1 MHIAIRTDASARIGL
16 GHLARCRTLAQALR
30 KQGAFVHF
38 ICRAHPG
45 HQIDALRAEG
55 YRVCGLPAPPAQ
67 SDTDA
72 DYAAWLGVSQAQDAT
87 ETLAALT
94 NETCP
99 SETGGHGEKPPSK
112 TAPKRTSPA
121 SAHAKPAAQQ
131 QPDWLIVDH
140 YALDAT
146 WEQRLRPAIVRIL
159 AIDDLANRR
168 HDCDLLLDQN
178 LAPEA
183 EARYAGLLPA
193 SAQCLLGPSY
203 ALLRP
208 EYAATRQGLARCHCT
223 SPNPGAVAAQGD
235 EPDPLEQ
242 QPVRRVLIFFGGTD
256 PDDLSGRALE
266 ALSALALSALF
277 VDLVIG
283 ANNPH
288 RERLTALA
296 QRRGNTQ
303 LHSPRPHLADLMAE
317 ADLAIGAGGTT
328 TWERCC
334 LGLPSLVISIAEN
347 QRPTCAA
354 LADAGLIDYLGHQEA
369 IGSERLR
376 LALQTLIAEP
386 ARRQRLATAS
396 AEHVDGQGVP
406 RVIQAMQAAVSMR
419 REE

>member
-1 MHIAIRTDASARIGL
+1 MNIAIRTDASARIGL
-16 GHLARCRTLAQALR
+16 GHLARCRTLAQALQE
-30 KQGAFVHF
+30 QGASLHF

-45 HQIDALRAEG
+45 HQIDALRADG
-55 YRVCGLPAPPAQ
+55 YRVSALPAPPDKPAA
-67 SDTDA
+67 DA
-72 DYAAWLGVSQAQDAT
+72 DYAAWLGVSQAQDAA

-94 NETCP
+94 NPTGRKETEP
-99 SETGGHGEKPPSK
+99 SDNSPSK
-112 TAPKRTSPA
+112 TAPKRPSPA

-159 AIDDLANRR
+159 VIDDLANRR

-208 EYAATRQGLARCHCT
+208 EYAATRQGLERCRYT
-223 SPNPGAVAAQGD
+223 SPIPSVVAAQGD

-266 ALSALALSALF
+266 ALSAPALSALS

-303 LHSPRPHLADLMAE
+303 LHPPRPHLANLMAE

-347 QRPTCAA
+347 QRPACEA
-354 LADAGLIDYLGHQEA
+354 LAAAGVIAYLGHQDVVTV
-369 IGSERLR
+369 ERLR
-376 LALQTLIAEP
+376 DAVQTLRNDAQQ
-386 ARRQRLATAS
+386 RQRLS
-396 AEHVDGQGVP
+396 AVSAACVDGNGAR
-406 RVIQAMQAAVSMR
+406 RVSLAMQRSQTTRMP
-419 REE
+419 